1 MVMYPYNADIEVS
14 KLRLD
19 LKNPRLPDEPDSQ
32 LDAFE
37 DMADAQGPK
46 LIAICRHI
54 ATYGLSP
61 AMRFIVIPD
70 DGDQF
75 IVLDANRRLTALRAL
90 EKPDLVKGHLPEA
103 EMKQLRVLSD
113 LFTPPDDVPCVVY
126 EKREDAAVWIELL
139 HDGESEG
146 AGLVSWSAQQK
157 ARYRSRSGGKSPH
170 LQVLDFTRAVAA
182 TSLSPKTTR
191 RIDQGSFPLTT
202 LERALSTP
210 AVREAL
216 GIEIADGQVMT
227 KYPKGEVIKGL
238 TKLVDDIGTGTIKVG
253 NLMHADD
260 RVAYVDGFKDADLPD
275 AKTVGETSAV
285 LGDAPEKAR
294 AKAGRDKRASG
305 SRTKLIPQEFSVTI
319 GRPRLHDIYLELKRK
334 LRVDEVPNAAGVLLR
349 VFLELSVDEYIE
361 KNGVKVPGKD
371 PAPRLD
377 KKVIAVADYM
387 EEEGIVTN
395 KQALLWREAM
405 KSDDKL
411 TLATNLNQLVH
422 NRDMV
427 VTGND
432 LKALWTRLGLFFEK
446 LWAP

>member
-1 MVMYPYNADIEVS
+1 MVRYPYAADIELS

-19 LKNPRLPDEPDSQ
+19 LKNPRLADEPDSQ

-37 DMADAQGPK
+37 AMADVQGSK
-46 LIAICRHI
+46 LLAICRHI
-54 ATYGLSP
+54 STFGLSP

-70 DGDQF
+70 DKDQF
-75 IVLDANRRLTALRAL
+75 ITLDANRRLTALRAL
-90 EKPDLVKGHLPEA
+90 EQPDLVKGHLAEA
-103 EMKQLRVLSD
+103 EMKQLRLLSGS
-113 LFTPPDDVPCVVY
+113 FTPPDDVPCVVF

-139 HDGESEG
+139 HDGESDG
-146 AGLVSWSAQQK
+146 AGLVGWSAQQK
-157 ARYRSRSGGKSPH
+157 ARYRSRSGGKASH
-170 LQVLDFTRAVAA
+170 LQVLDFTRAVASA
-182 TSLSPKTTR
+182 SLSPKTAR

-216 GIEIADGQVMT
+216 GIEIVDGQVMT
-227 KYPKGEVIKGL
+227 KFPKGEVTKGL
-238 TKLVDDIGTGTIKVG
+238 TKLIDDIGTGAIKVG
-253 NLMHADD
+253 HIMKAAD
-260 RVAYVDGFKDADLPD
+260 RVAYIDSFKDADLPD
-275 AKTVGETSAV
+275 ARTKGDAPAV
-285 LGDAPEKAR
+285 LGDAPEKT
-294 AKAGRDKRASG
+294 KEKGDRDKGSSG

-319 GRPRLHDIYLELKRK
+319 GRPRVHDIYLELKRK

-361 KNGVKVPGKD
+361 INALKVGKEHN
-371 PAPRLD
+371 ARLD

-387 EEEGIVTN
+387 EEQGIMN
-395 KQALLWREAM
+395 SKQALLIREAM
-405 KSDDKL
+405 KSDDKV

-427 VTGND
+427 VAGND

-446 LWAP
+446 LWAS

>member
-1 MVMYPYNADIEVS
+1 MVTYPYNADIEVS

-19 LKNPRLPDEPDSQ
+19 LKNPRLSHEPDSQ

-37 DMADAQGPK
+37 DMADVQGAK
-46 LIAICRHI
+46 LLPICRHI

-61 AMRFIVIPD
+61 ATRFIAIPD
-70 DGDQF
+70 DRDQF

-90 EKPDLVKGHLPEA
+90 EHPNLVKGHLPEA
-103 EMKQLRVLSD
+103 EMKQLRTLSAS
-113 LFTPPDDVPCVVY
+113 FSPPDDVPCVVF

-146 AGLVSWSAQQK
+146 AGLVGWSAQQK
-157 ARYRSRSGGKSPH
+157 ARYRARSGGKAPH
-170 LQVLDFTRAVAA
+170 LQVLDFTRAVGA

-191 RIDQGSFPLTT
+191 RIDRGSFPLST

-216 GIEIADGQVMT
+216 GIELSEGQVT
-227 KYPKGEVIKGL
+227 TQYPKGEVIKGL
-238 TKLVDDIGTGTIKVG
+238 IKLVDDIGSGAIKVG
-253 NLMHADD
+253 DLMKATD
-260 RVAYVDGFKDADLPD
+260 RVAYVDGFKDSELPD
-275 AKTVGETSAV
+275 AKTKGDTSAV
-285 LGDAPEKAR
+285 LGDAPEKTR
-294 AKAGRDKRASG
+294 GKAGRDKRASG
-305 SRTKLIPQEFSVTI
+305 SRTKLIPAEFTLSIT
-319 GRPRLHDIYLELKRK
+319 RPRLHDIYLELKRK

-349 VFLELSVDEYIE
+349 VFLELSVDEFIE
-361 KNGVKVPGKD
+361 KNSVTMPGKD
-371 PAPRLD
+371 PMPRLD
-377 KKVIAVADYM
+377 KKVLAVADYM
-387 EEEGIVTN
+387 EEQGLMSG
-395 KQALLWREAM
+395 KQVLLIREAM

-427 VTGND
+427 VAGSD

>member
-1 MVMYPYNADIEVS
+1 MVNYPYNADIEVS

-19 LKNPRLPDEPDSQ
+19 LKNPRLSDEPDSQ

-37 DMADAQGPK
+37 DMADVQGSK
-46 LIAICRHI
+46 LLPICRHI
-54 ATYGLSP
+54 GTYGLSP
-61 AMRFIVIPD
+61 AIRFIVIPD
-70 DGDQF
+70 DRDQF

-103 EMKQLRVLSD
+103 EMRQLKALAATFD
-113 LFTPPDDVPCVVY
+113 PPEDVPCVVY

-146 AGLVSWSAQQK
+146 AGLVGWSNQQK
-157 ARYRSRSGGKSPH
+157 ARYRARSGGKASH
-170 LQVLDFTRAVAA
+170 LQVLDFARAVGA
-182 TSLSPKTTR
+182 TSLSPRTIR
-191 RIDQGSFPLTT
+191 RIDRGTFPLST

-216 GIEIADGQVMT
+216 GIEISEGQVTT
-227 KYPKGEVIKGL
+227 KFPKGQVVKGL
-238 TKLVDDIGTGTIKVG
+238 AKLVDDIGSGTVKVG
-253 NLMHADD
+253 QLMKVTD
-260 RVAYVDGFKDADLPD
+260 RVAYVDGFKDAELPD
-275 AKTVGETSAV
+275 AKTKGETSAV
-285 LGDAPEKAR
+285 LGDAPEKTR
-294 AKAGRDKRASG
+294 VKPGRDKRASG
-305 SRTKLIPQEFSVTI
+305 SRTKLIPAEFTVTI

-334 LRVDEVPNAAGVLLR
+334 LRVDEVPNASGVLLR

-371 PAPRLD
+371 PTPRLD

-387 EEEGIVTN
+387 EDQGFVTS
-395 KQALLWREAM
+395 KQAMLVREAM

-411 TLATNLNQLVH
+411 TLATNLNALVH

-427 VTGND
+427 VAGSD
-432 LKALWTRLGLFFEK
+432 LKALWTRLALFFEK
-446 LWAP
+446 LWTP